1 MPRRKALKVV
11 VEVEFHAVT
20 CPGVF
25 LPAREEVFL
34 NVEIFG
40 QLKRTQYHPPV
51 FPFLFH
57 ERIRFEKV
65 FCQATDPIQVAQELC
80 SESVNME
87 LIQLSYPGGELLG
100 TYTDNARDFL
110 FPTPKVSPTYPGV
123 DREVLFQRT
132 ASFPGIAP
140 KLEFSSRTIIKEVTS
155 SGKSL
160 GDKKRKERHLSA
172 PQPLLANGGTIP
184 THKTKTSSGIRTKT
198 SPQKQRSPVK
208 KGKTKKNNS
217 TEIGRGRTN
226 QRSKSANRAT
236 TMWGYEQPTIASRAR
251 SPSPYTRRRM
261 AELSIND
268 PFESAT
274 RAKPFKTEVDSR
286 PEFVVRKVPEDALS
300 LERTPPPPRSP
311 SCERRTPQSRSYTP
325 TRKLNLSPRQNGM
338 TSPRNGYGIQ
348 LSNSSDDT
356 DSISSEYS
364 DIARS
369 NYVESYRTGYL
380 EKPKP
385 YRPWQRS
392 PSPFHSYTRYL
403 STKQDA
409 RFPEGRCE
417 AFIPIG
423 VHSPRTRR
431 QSTPRTSR
439 FSEASPITCS
449 DCPSPSKPRL
459 KSCLV
464 SRSAPPTTRSFSK
477 YSSARERRRTAERIT
492 TCLED
497 LLSEV
502 RRSDKGKDS
511 FDNYKHNTRKKS
523 GLVRFKDGSG
533 SDLHTSMRCGRGTPT
548 GSRLSSARS
557 NPSPQ
562 EPRFSLADLC
572 TAPTSTYGRESS
584 TVTPSSILHRTP
596 LEQRMRGHS
605 SPYEKIRDR
614 VRALLSSPRATQI
627 AENAMQE
634 GQERYRQRMS
644 RSRSPSPPRVSVR
657 LNDNEYWNEMAS
669 VFTGR
674 SHRAV
679 FENNLDKIYDD
690 IYTNLKNSK

>member
-348 LSNSSDDT
+348 LSNSSDD
-356 DSISSEYS
+356 
-364 DIARS
+364 
-369 NYVESYRTGYL
+369 
-380 EKPKP
+380 
-385 YRPWQRS
+385 
-392 PSPFHSYTRYL
+392 
-403 STKQDA
+403 
-409 RFPEGRCE
+409 
-417 AFIPIG
+417 
-423 VHSPRTRR
+423 
-431 QSTPRTSR
+431 
-439 FSEASPITCS
+439 
-449 DCPSPSKPRL
+449 
-459 KSCLV
+459 
-464 SRSAPPTTRSFSK
+464 
-477 YSSARERRRTAERIT
+477 
-492 TCLED
+492 
-497 LLSEV
+497 
-502 RRSDKGKDS
+502 
-511 FDNYKHNTRKKS
+511 
-523 GLVRFKDGSG
+523 GSG